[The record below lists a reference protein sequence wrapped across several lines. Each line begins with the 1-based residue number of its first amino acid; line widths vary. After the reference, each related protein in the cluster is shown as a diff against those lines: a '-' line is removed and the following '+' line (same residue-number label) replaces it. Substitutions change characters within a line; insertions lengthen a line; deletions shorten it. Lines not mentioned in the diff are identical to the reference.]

1 MVEANIQMFAL
12 VRKLSVEH
20 DQVLPGGKL
29 RLHNKTYEISGVTNL
44 YVIALRVIALRV
56 IALS

>member
-1 MVEANIQMFAL
+1 MFAL